1 VYVMFVVGLVKCV
14 FVVGGD
20 VFLKIFDWEDCLMFV
35 CFKCVVWFGDV
46 LMFECNVE
54 IVCGLVGC
62 GKVKVIVDG

>member
-1 VYVMFVVGLVKCV
+1 VGKFVFFVGI
-14 FVVGGD
+14 D
-20 VFLKIFDWEDCLMFV
+20 DV